1 VPAGIWK
8 RYTAQLAAPLTDKD
22 AAAAAKRFASG
33 HMQLQGDRNT
43 APLLPAALTMV
54 DDCTAEISICEGRY
68 HQVNCHTAL
77 VLLMQDWVGMHAGA
91 VVLWCFA
98 SLG

>member
-8 RYTAQLAAPLTDKD
+8 RYTAQLASPLTGKD

-43 APLLPAALTMV
+43 APLLPAALHMV

-68 HQVNCHTAL
+68 HQVKCHTAL
-77 VLLMQDWVGMHAGA
+77 VLSIQDWVGMLACML
-91 VVLWCFA
+91 LWCA
-98 SLG
+98 DS